1 MMPTV
6 ARDLVARQTS
16 AMITALDSLVPGIRE
31 PLAED
36 PFAVLESRTDLT
48 VRLVPA
54 TQTLPGADMPAC
66 SVAGV
71 YLEEAIPPILAVA
84 DAVSPGRRA
93 FTLLHEFGH
102 HLQRTGTALM
112 GLPLEQ
118 PDNGLILEDAACDAF
133 AAELLLPVDLVDRF
147 IESRGPTGQQ
157 IVDLWHASAAS
168 RAAVCVR
175 ASQRLPSP
183 GHVVLLDADGA
194 VSFAASA
201 ALPPLAR
208 GSRQGTVGT
217 VQEAYSR
224 SGRAT
229 GRTRLRYRD
238 EILGEELHAQV
249 VPMDGYLLLVAVTD
263 SAPWEKFSLSSRQ
276 PGPIAPAWICERADC
291 GHEFHSFGPRCSRC
305 ERPTCPECERC
316 GCEPRVRERTCT
328 GCFQRLPASVF
339 AGSSTR
345 CRECA

>member
-1 MMPTV
+1 MATA

-16 AMITALDSLVPGIRE
+16 AMIAALDNLVPGMRE

-48 VRLVPA
+48 VRLVSE
-54 TQTLPGADMPAC
+54 TDHLPGAATSAC

-71 YLEEAIPPILAVA
+71 YVDDATPPILAVA
-84 DAVSPGRRA
+84 DAASPGRRA

-102 HLQRTGTALM
+102 HLQRIETALM
-112 GLPLEQ
+112 GLLLEQ
-118 PDNGLILEDAACDAF
+118 PDNGLILEDTACDAF
-133 AAELLLPVDLVDRF
+133 AAELLLPADFVDRF

-175 ASQRLPSP
+175 ASQCLPSP

-201 ALPPLAR
+201 GLPPLAR

-217 VQEAYSR
+217 VGEAYSR

-238 EILGEELHAQV
+238 GILGDELHAQV
-249 VPMDGYLLLVAVTD
+249 VPMDGYLLMVAVID

-276 PGPIAPAWICERADC
+276 PGPVAAAWICERVDC
-291 GHEFHSFGPRCSRC
+291 GHEFHSFDPRCSRC
-305 ERPTCPECERC
+305 GRPACPECERC

-328 GCFQRLPASVF
+328 GCFQRLPASLF
-339 AGSSTR
+339 AGSSSR